1 MKTIK
6 DVLKLIDELIKD
18 STCLDSKGNIDSL
31 KDSISI
37 EDLEELKLKIEEN
50 PVLDTFN
57 GGYWKALKDVKKLID
72 EIDFVNVRTLIQQGW
87 SDGLRELKSKIDG
100 K

>member
-1 MKTIK
+1 
-6 DVLKLIDELIKD
+6 L
-18 STCLDSKGNIDSL
+18 S
-31 KDSISI
+31 
-37 EDLEELKLKIEEN
+37 
-50 PVLDTFN
+50 FN